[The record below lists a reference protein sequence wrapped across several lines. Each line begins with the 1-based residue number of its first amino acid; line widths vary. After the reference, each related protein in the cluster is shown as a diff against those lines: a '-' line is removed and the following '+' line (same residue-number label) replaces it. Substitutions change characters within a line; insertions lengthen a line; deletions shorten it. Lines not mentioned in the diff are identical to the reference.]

1 MSILYLF
8 LFCLFLFYKLIFQI
22 IILYFVFILHF
33 IIIMIVSS
41 QKKLIEL
48 IENKN
53 LNEIRRIFEE
63 DEIIIENIN
72 DFSKTLLY
80 LIKEK
85 ISLDIVK
92 YLINQQKKIR
102 VTSKYR

>member
-85 ISLDIVK
+85 ISLDIV
-92 YLINQQKKIR
+92 
-102 VTSKYR
+102 

>member
-22 IILYFVFILHF
+22 IILYFLFILNF

-72 DFSKTLLY
+72 NFNKALLY

-85 ISLDIVK
+85 ISLDIV
-92 YLINQQKKIR
+92 
-102 VTSKYR
+102 